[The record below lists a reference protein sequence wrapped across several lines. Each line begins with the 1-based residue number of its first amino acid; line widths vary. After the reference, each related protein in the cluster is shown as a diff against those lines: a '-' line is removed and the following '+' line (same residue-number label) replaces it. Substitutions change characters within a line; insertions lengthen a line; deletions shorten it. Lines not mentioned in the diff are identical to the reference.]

1 MRPQGA
7 KAWSQIRTSGLSS
20 VRPVEILR
28 ALWGEGDCEVKSLVM
43 PCDGAIPGVTEGRCV
58 EGPGRVTA
66 QGAVGQNVELPIE
79 LEELLEQLSLVNR
92 LYAEAAATGSRNVLR
107 EALEIDP
114 ALTGIDL
121 LYAES
126 LVADMLENQKEK
138 YPRFFKE

>member
-1 MRPQGA
+1 
-7 KAWSQIRTSGLSS
+7 
-20 VRPVEILR
+20 
-28 ALWGEGDCEVKSLVM
+28 M
-43 PCDGAIPGVTEGRCV
+43 PKQR
-58 EGPGRVTA
+58 
-66 QGAVGQNVELPIE
+66 
-79 LEELLEQLSLVNR
+79 
-92 LYAEAAATGSRNVLR
+92 ATGSRNVLR

>member
-1 MRPQGA
+1 M
-7 KAWSQIRTSGLSS
+7 
-20 VRPVEILR
+20 
-28 ALWGEGDCEVKSLVM
+28 
-43 PCDGAIPGVTEGRCV
+43 
-58 EGPGRVTA
+58 
-66 QGAVGQNVELPIE
+66 
-79 LEELLEQLSLVNR
+79 
-92 LYAEAAATGSRNVLR
+92 LR

>member
-1 MRPQGA
+1 M
-7 KAWSQIRTSGLSS
+7 
-20 VRPVEILR
+20 
-28 ALWGEGDCEVKSLVM
+28 
-43 PCDGAIPGVTEGRCV
+43 
-58 EGPGRVTA
+58 TA